1 LSRFRHDVVIVGGGP
16 AGAAA
21 ATALAGNGLAVA
33 LFTHRRGANPLV
45 GETVPPS
52 IMRPLVRLGLWERF
66 VAAGHRP
73 SPGTVVS
80 WGKAEPFENEFIASS
95 YGMGWHLDRERF
107 DNMLLCAARAA
118 GADVNLVTAVDG
130 LDTRAPWLI
139 DATGRAS
146 WLARRQGVRRRSF
159 DRQVALVRFGSL
171 ECSDDRMFIE
181 ARPGGWW
188 YAAALPGDRVVAA
201 YFTDS
206 DLLPPDR
213 AQAWDRLLRET
224 ELVSGLTTAACD
236 WSAVRIVAAS
246 SGCLSRFCGPGWM
259 AIGDAAL
266 CYDPCSGQGL
276 TKALQS
282 ALDAAAAI
290 AAQQVGD
297 PGAVA
302 AFAAATAQQFRT
314 FIDNRRA
321 NYRREQ
327 RWTGSAFWQRR
338 HAAPAE
344 RSVADYRR

>member
-1 LSRFRHDVVIVGGGP
+1 MIVVGGGP

-21 ATALAGNGLAVA
+21 AIALAERGLAVA
-33 LFTHRRGANPLV
+33 LFAHRRGANPLI

-52 IMRPLVRLGLWERF
+52 IMRPLVRLGLWETF

-73 SPGTVVS
+73 SPGTVVI
-80 WGKAEPFENEFIASS
+80 WGNAEPFESEFIVNP
-95 YGMGWHLDRERF
+95 YGTGWHLDRERF
-107 DNMLLCAARAA
+107 DGMLLCAAQAA
-118 GADVNLVTAVDG
+118 GAEVRLAAAADVEAQ
-130 LDTRAPWLI
+130 APWII

-146 WLARRQGVRRRSF
+146 WLARRHGIRRHSL
-159 DRQVALVRFGSL
+159 DRLVALVRFGSL

-181 ARPGGWW
+181 ARSGGWW
-188 YAAALPGDRVVAA
+188 YAAALPRDRVIVA

-213 AQAWDRLLRET
+213 TQAWDCMLRET
-224 ELVSGLTTAACD
+224 ELVSGLTAAARN
-236 WSAVRIVAAS
+236 WSAVHIVAAS
-246 SGCLSRFCGPGWM
+246 SGCLSHFTGPGWM

-282 ALDAAAAI
+282 ALAAAEAI
-290 AAQQVGD
+290 AAHQAGEPD
-297 PGAVA
+297 AVD
-302 AFAAATAQQFRT
+302 AFAEATAQEFRT
-314 FIDNRRA
+314 FLNNRRA

-327 RWTGSAFWQRR
+327 RWPDSAFWQRR
-338 HAAPAE
+338 HAAPAA